1 MLLNIQL
8 ICITVTPFMG
18 VNSIFKS
25 ALKKFSVRFGLSSSS
40 SPFSPFVLVSPKKRQ
55 QGKMEMENNM

>member
-1 MLLNIQL
+1 
-8 ICITVTPFMG
+8 MG